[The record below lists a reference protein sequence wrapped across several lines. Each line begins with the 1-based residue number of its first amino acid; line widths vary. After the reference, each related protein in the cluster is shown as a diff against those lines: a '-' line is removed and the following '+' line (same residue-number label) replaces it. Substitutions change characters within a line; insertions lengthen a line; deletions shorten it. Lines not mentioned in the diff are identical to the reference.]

1 MKKKLLP
8 LFLLMCSNLFAQDLI
23 VLEKTL
29 EGQFIFNSSY
39 DADSYVNLSS
49 GSMPTDVFFQST
61 IQGNS
66 IICKIYDTD
75 YNLTTETYTFNI
87 PTEYMMTSCTQVKL
101 PNTSESDI
109 YLVSMINPE
118 KSGKDGYY
126 RIIAYNGDG
135 EGFFEFNSATTSLNI
150 NPILYKIKGQYKLI
164 VSRMN
169 ITNNQLINYTDIYV
183 LNTKNEENSISK
195 TRGRGGES
203 SQIFDI
209 SGKLIYEASEEQ
221 LKQIALPQ
229 GIYIQKDEDAN
240 TKKFFVE

>member
-8 LFLLMCSNLFAQDLI
+8 LFLLMCSNLFAQDI
-23 VLEKTL
+23 FVLEKTL
-29 EGQFIFNSSY
+29 EGQFTFNSSY

-87 PTEYMMTSCTQVKL
+87 PTGYIMTSCTQVKL

-126 RIIAYNGDG
+126 RFIAYNGDG
-135 EGFFEFNSATTSLNI
+135 EGFFEFNSATTSLNFS
-150 NPILYKIKGQYKLI
+150 PMLYKIKGQYKLI
-164 VSRMN
+164 VYRMN
-169 ITNNQLINYTDIYV
+169 VTNNQLINYTDIYV

-209 SGKLIYEASEEQ
+209 KGNLIYEVPEEQ
-221 LKQIALPQ
+221 LKQSTLPQ
-229 GIYIQKDEDAN
+229 GIYIHQDRNSN
-240 TKKFFVE
+240 TKKFLVK